1 MSGSAKG
8 GTVRRPFRIGSEE
21 VAPGERRLVDLPV
34 SRLSNHV
41 PVALAVHVVH
51 GREPGPT
58 LFVSAAVHGDEING
72 VEIIRRL
79 LRVPELAGLRG
90 TLLCLP
96 VVNAYGFISRSRYL
110 PDARDLNRSFP
121 GNASGALAS
130 RLAHLMMKEVV
141 SQSHFGIDLHTAAA
155 NRTNLPQI
163 RSSFEDPRARALA
176 VAFGAPVMLRS
187 PERPGSLRE
196 AAAKLDVPVI
206 VYEGG
211 EGLRFDEFAIR
222 VGVRGILG
230 VMLARDMITLP
241 GEGQIADPPIEA
253 TSSSWVRAPE
263 GGVLLAYKTTGDTV
277 EPNEVIGA
285 IANPYEEVETQIRA
299 PKRGVIIGRTRL
311 PVVNLGDALF
321 HIAWL
326 KDVQG
331 VGPHLQQASGG
342 IESDPIFDE
351 DEIV

>member
-1 MSGSAKG
+1 MRAAFQLG
-8 GTVRRPFRIGSEE
+8 GETIE
-21 VAPGERRLVDLPV
+21 PGEHRLIDLPV
-34 SRLSNHV
+34 SKLSNHI
-41 PVALAVHVVH
+41 PVALAVHVLH

-79 LRVPELAGLRG
+79 LRVQELAQLRG

-96 VVNAYGFISRSRYL
+96 VVNAYGFITRSRYL

-121 GNASGALAS
+121 GNATGPLAS
-130 RLAHLMMKEVV
+130 RLAHLLMKEVV
-141 SQSHFGIDLHTAAA
+141 SRSQFGVDLHTAAA

-163 RSSFEDPRARALA
+163 RSSLDDAQARELA
-176 VAFGAPVMLRS
+176 IAFGAPVMLRS

-196 AAAKLDVPVI
+196 AAAKHGVPVI

-230 VMLARDMITLP
+230 VMLAKDMISLP
-241 GEGQIADPPIEA
+241 GDTHMADPPIEA
-253 TSSSWVRAPE
+253 HHSSWVRAPE
-263 GGVLLAYKTTGDTV
+263 GGVLLSYKTTGDTV
-277 EPNEVIGA
+277 EPDEIIGA

-326 KDVQG
+326 KEVHG
-331 VGPHLQQASGG
+331 VGAHLQHATGG
-342 IESDPIFDE
+342 ADSDPIFDE

>member
-1 MSGSAKG
+1 MRDVFKLG
-8 GTVRRPFRIGSEE
+8 GEIIQ
-21 VAPGERRLVDLPV
+21 PGEHKLVDLPV
-34 SRLSNHV
+34 SKLSNHI
-41 PVALAVHVVH
+41 PVALTCHVLH

-79 LRVPELAGLRG
+79 LRVQELINLKG

-96 VVNAYGFISRSRYL
+96 VVNAYGFITRSRYL
-110 PDARDLNRSFP
+110 PDSRDLNRSFP
-121 GNASGALAS
+121 GNATGPLAS
-130 RLAHLMMKEVV
+130 RLAHLLMKEVV
-141 SQSHFGIDLHTAAA
+141 AQSQFGIDLHTAAA

-163 RSSFEDPRARALA
+163 RSSFDDARARELA
-176 VAFGAPVMLRS
+176 IAFGAPVMLKS

-196 AAAKLDVPVI
+196 AAAKHNVPVI

-230 VMLARDMITLP
+230 VMLAKSMITLP
-241 GEGQIADPPIEA
+241 GDSHVPDQPIEA
-253 TSSSWVRAPE
+253 SSSSWVRAPE
-263 GGVLLAYKTTGDTV
+263 GGVLLSYKTTGDTV
-277 EPNEVIGA
+277 EPDEVIGA
-285 IANPYEEVETQIRA
+285 IANPYEEVETQIKA

-326 KDVQG
+326 KDVLG
-331 VGPHLQQASGG
+331 VGAHLQHATGG
-342 IESDPIFDE
+342 ADSDPIFDE